1 MASVIRQL
9 PAALEIVIVARLETV
24 PTGWNVGLLLAS
36 IVTPS
41 HEPLVS
47 GRQLFRTLS
56 NSSMTYPVGLNLTR
70 KGCPSKTALW
80 RGQFNPGRAFHG
92 ALLRRGLCAGAPEQ
106 V

>member
-9 PAALEIVIVARLETV
+9 PAGLEIVIVARLETV

-80 RGQFNPGRAFHG
+80 RGQVHRAR
-92 ALLRRGLCAGAPEQ
+92 APPARLVVRGFG
-106 V
+106 